1 MPQWA
6 SAAPAELLPGWWTSW
21 PTVPKAT
28 CSALLHPSTPQSS
41 YCRGEERRV
50 PLSVHGLGCR
60 CCGNHNLVFRVSAIP
75 LLFTFSRF
83 LILPLRL
90 N

>member
-6 SAAPAELLPGWWTSW
+6 SRAPAEPLPGWRASW

-28 CSALLHPSTPQSS
+28 CSALLHLSTPQSS
-41 YCRGEERRV
+41 YGQERRV
-50 PLSVHGLGCR
+50 PLSTQGLGCR
-60 CCGNHNLVFRVSAIP
+60 CCGNHNLAFRAPAITLP
-75 LLFTFSRF
+75 FTFNIF
-83 LILPLRL
+83 LILLLRL